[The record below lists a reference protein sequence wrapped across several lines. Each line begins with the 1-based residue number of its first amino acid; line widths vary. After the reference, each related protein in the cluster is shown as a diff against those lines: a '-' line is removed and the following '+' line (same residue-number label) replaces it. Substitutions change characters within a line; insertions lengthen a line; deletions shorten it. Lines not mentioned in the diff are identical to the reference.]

1 MKKLFVIL
9 TMVLLPLSAF
19 AGMSAITDSE
29 MEVVTGQMG
38 VSIAIVDQQQDLSLA
53 ALTWGDVN
61 TGSRWVAGQA
71 TSMSPGYININDIA
85 INKNTTTLNGVEA
98 PTSYVICGLHG
109 CTRYQNTEWNGVWAD
124 PLKIDVASLGPVSAT
139 QPFAALA
146 NKTAV
151 IISLAD
157 QIQTIDS
164 ISIGSITLDTAPAT
178 IVVTAGGFTRGTAG
192 FYAALNAGAQYSYK
206 NTTTVVNSHQLG
218 QLYVQGFTQIG
229 YSHLEGYQT
238 SDVIGGDGLS
248 IVLPV
253 PNRPSY
259 IAIFAHDTQGK

>member
-38 VSIAIVDQQQDLSLA
+38 VSIAIVDMQQDLSLA

-61 TGSRWVAGQA
+61 TGSRYVAGQ
-71 TSMSPGYININDIA
+71 TVSMSPGYININDIA
-85 INKNTTTLNGVEA
+85 INKNTMTLNGVEPS
-98 PTSYVICGLHG
+98 PTIQVCMRPGQCMNVPNPNFGIY
-109 CTRYQNTEWNGVWAD
+109 AD

-151 IISLAD
+151 IISLPD
-157 QIQTIDS
+157 LVQTIDS
-164 ISIGSITLDTAPAT
+164 ISIGSITLDTAPAM
-178 IVVTAGGFTRGTAG
+178 IAVTAGGFTRGTAG
-192 FYAALNAGAQYSYK
+192 FYAALNAGAQYSYV
-206 NTTTVVNSHQLG
+206 NTTTAVNSHQLG
-218 QLYVQGFTQIG
+218 QLYIQGFKQIT
-229 YSHLEGYQT
+229 YSHLEGYAVDPVAQA
-238 SDVIGGDGLS
+238 VY
-248 IVLPV
+248 LPV
-253 PNRPSY
+253 PNRPGY
-259 IAIFAHDTQGK
+259 IAIFAHDTQGN